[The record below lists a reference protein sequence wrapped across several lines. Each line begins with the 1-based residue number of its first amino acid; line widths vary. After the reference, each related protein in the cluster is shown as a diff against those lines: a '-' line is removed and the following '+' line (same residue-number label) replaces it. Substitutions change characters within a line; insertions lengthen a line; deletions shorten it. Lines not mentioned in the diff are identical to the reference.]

1 MIKGIDI
8 SHWQGKVD
16 FPTVKQQGFEFVMIR
31 AAAGN
36 KNGVLYLDNMFETY
50 YQAAKAAGMNVGAY
64 FYASGLFHRPG
75 RGRKEAEYFYHAIK
89 GKTFEYPVALD
100 IECSPSGYNVYTTQN
115 AIDFCEYLEN
125 LGYYVTIYASDISGF
140 KNRLCLDVLA
150 AYDKWVARY
159 NETGPQFVQD
169 WGMWQYGGSTNYL
182 ANVKVQGVGSGGCD
196 QNYSRKDYAAIIKGA
211 GLNGFAKTNG
221 NMLYNFS
228 AGPVSKGDLQDLC
241 NLAEKQG
248 VPYEYSEVK

>member
-64 FYASGLFHRPG
+64 FYASGLFHQPG

-100 IECSPSGYNVYTTQN
+100 IECSPAGYNAATTQN

-140 KNRLCLDVLA
+140 KSRLNLA
-150 AYDKWVARY
+150 GLTAYDKWVARY
-159 NETGPQFVQD
+159 NTTGPQIVQD
-169 WGMWQYGGSTNYL
+169 WGMWQYGGSTNYI
-182 ANVKVQGVGSGGCD
+182 ANVKVQGVESTACD

-211 GLNGFAKTNG
+211 GLNGFKTETVKLYQFVSG
-221 NMLYNFS
+221 N
-228 AGPVSKGDLQDLC
+228 VTKGDLESYVE
-241 NLAEKQG
+241 LAEKQG
-248 VPYEYSEVK
+248 VVYTVKEVN

>member
-16 FPTVKQQGFEFVMIR
+16 FPTVKHQGFEFVMIR

-36 KNGVLYLDNMFETY
+36 KNGILYLDNMFETY
-50 YQAAKAAGMNVGAY
+50 YRAAKAAGMNVGAY
-64 FYASGLFHRPG
+64 FYASGLFHQPG

-100 IECSPSGYNVYTTQN
+100 IECSPAGCNAATTQN

-140 KNRLCLDVLA
+140 KSRLNLA
-150 AYDKWVARY
+150 ALTAYDKWVARY
-159 NETGPQFVQD
+159 NATGPQIVQD

-182 ANVKVQGVGSGGCD
+182 ANVKVQGVESAACD
-196 QNYSRKDYAAIIKGA
+196 QNYSRKDYAAIIKNA
-211 GLNGFAKTNG
+211 GLNGFKTETVK
-221 NMLYNFS
+221 LYQF
-228 AGPVSKGDLQDLC
+228 VSSNITKGDLESYVE
-241 NLAEKQG
+241 LAEKQG
-248 VPYEYSEVK
+248 VAYTVKEVN

>member
-36 KNGVLYLDNMFETY
+36 KNGILYLDNMFETY
-50 YQAAKAAGMNVGAY
+50 YQAAKAAGMKVGAF
-64 FYASGLFHRPG
+64 FYASGLFHQPG

-100 IECSPSGYNVYTTQN
+100 IECSPAGYNAATTQN

-140 KNRLCLDVLA
+140 KSRLNLA
-150 AYDKWVARY
+150 ALTAYDKWVARY
-159 NETGPQFVQD
+159 NTTGPQIVQD
-169 WGMWQYGGSTNYL
+169 WGMWQYGGSTNYI
-182 ANVKVQGVGSGGCD
+182 ANVKVQGVESDACD
-196 QNYSRKDYAAIIKGA
+196 QNYSRKDYAAIIKNA
-211 GLNGFAKTNG
+211 GLNGFKAETVKLYQFVSG
-221 NMLYNFS
+221 NIT
-228 AGPVSKGDLQDLC
+228 KGDLESYVE
-241 NLAEKQG
+241 LAEKQG
-248 VPYEYSEVK
+248 VAYTVKEVN